1 MRMPLGVEQGKTLL
15 TRVTLVVASAAATFD
30 FMPTSAAAPTGQGE
44 QRQVAATQ
52 DSHETVDLYGKQ
64 VDRDVAE
71 NLKKYAQE
79 NNLDLEA
86 EFKEK
91 PVTQD
96 PNAIEEDRGGVEVP
110 DGYVYDPSRGALHD
124 YCTNSPDQFPAPGV
138 NADFSGACA
147 IHDMC
152 YEKDYGNAD
161 AMVACD
167 TAFLKNLRTVCK
179 AVYTSALDPR
189 LSGCLNTAD
198 TYYKAVVAVHPK
210 NYFR

>member
-15 TRVTLVVASAAATFD
+15 TRVTLVVASAAATFA

-52 DSHETVDLYGKQ
+52 DSRETVDLYGKQ
-64 VDRDVAE
+64 VAPEVAE
-71 NLKKYAQE
+71 NIQKYAQE

-110 DGYVYDPSRGALHD
+110 DGYIYNPKLGSLHD
-124 YCTNSPDQFPAPGV
+124 YCTKSPDQFPAPGV
-138 NADFSGACA
+138 NADFKGACA

-152 YEKDYGNAD
+152 YEKNDGNASG
-161 AMVACD
+161 MRNCD
-167 TAFLKNLRTVCK
+167 SNFRNNLITVCEN
-179 AVYTSALDPR
+179 VYTSGVDPR
-189 LSGCLNTAD
+189 RGKCIDVALV
-198 TYYKAVVAVHPK
+198 YYVAVVADHPG
-210 NYFR
+210 NYL

>member
-1 MRMPLGVEQGKTLL
+1 MRMLLGVEQGKTLL
-15 TRVTLVVASAAATFD
+15 TRVTLVVASAAATFA

-52 DSHETVDLYGKQ
+52 DSRETVDLYGKQ
-64 VDRDVAE
+64 VAPEVAE
-71 NLKKYAQE
+71 NIQKYAQE

-110 DGYVYDPSRGALHD
+110 DGYIYNPKLGSLHD
-124 YCTNSPDQFPAPGV
+124 YCTKSPDQFPAPGV
-138 NADFSGACA
+138 NADFKGACA

-152 YEKDYGNAD
+152 YEKNDGNASG
-161 AMVACD
+161 MRNCD
-167 TAFLKNLRTVCK
+167 SNFRNNLITVCEN
-179 AVYTSALDPR
+179 VYTSGVDPR
-189 LSGCLNTAD
+189 RGKCIDVALV
-198 TYYKAVVAVHPK
+198 YYEAVVAAHPG
-210 NYFR
+210 NYL

>member
-15 TRVTLVVASAAATFD
+15 TRVTLVVASAAATFA

-52 DSHETVDLYGKQ
+52 DSRETVDLYGKQ
-64 VDRDVAE
+64 VAPEVAE
-71 NLKKYAQE
+71 NIQKYAQE

-110 DGYVYDPSRGALHD
+110 DGYIYNPKLGSLHD
-124 YCTNSPDQFPAPGV
+124 YCTKSPDQFPAPGV
-138 NADFSGACA
+138 NADFKGACA

-152 YEKDYGNAD
+152 YEKNDGNASG
-161 AMVACD
+161 MRNCD
-167 TAFLKNLRTVCK
+167 SNFRNNLITVCEN
-179 AVYTSALDPR
+179 VYTSGVDPR
-189 LSGCLNTAD
+189 RGKCIDVAHV
-198 TYYKAVVAVHPK
+198 YYGAVVAAHHD
-210 NYFR
+210 NYL

>member
-1 MRMPLGVEQGKTLL
+1 MKAAHRNSL
-15 TRVTLVVASAAATFD
+15 TKVTLVVASAAATFA

-52 DSHETVDLYGKQ
+52 DSRETVDLYGKQ

-71 NLKKYAQE
+71 HLKKYAQE

-110 DGYVYDPSRGALHD
+110 DGYIYNPKLGSLHD
-124 YCTNSPDQFPAPGV
+124 YCTKSPDQFPAPGV
-138 NADFSGACA
+138 NADFKGACA

-152 YEKDYGNAD
+152 YEKNDGNASG
-161 AMVACD
+161 MRNCD
-167 TAFLKNLRTVCK
+167 SNFRNNLITVCEN
-179 AVYTSALDPR
+179 VYTSGVDPR
-189 LSGCLNTAD
+189 RGKCIDVALV
-198 TYYKAVVAVHPK
+198 YYEAVVAAHPG
-210 NYFR
+210 NYL

>member
-15 TRVTLVVASAAATFD
+15 TRVTLVVASAAATFA

-44 QRQVAATQ
+44 QRRVAATQ
-52 DSHETVDLYGKQ
+52 DSRETVDLYGKQ
-64 VDRDVAE
+64 VAPEVAE
-71 NLKKYAQE
+71 NIQKYAQE

-110 DGYVYDPSRGALHD
+110 DGYIYNPKLGSLHD
-124 YCTNSPDQFPAPGV
+124 YCTKSPDQFPAPGV
-138 NADFSGACA
+138 NADFKGACA

-152 YEKDYGNAD
+152 YEKNDGNASG
-161 AMVACD
+161 MRNCD
-167 TAFLKNLRTVCK
+167 SNFRNNLITVCEN
-179 AVYTSALDPR
+179 VYTSGVDPR
-189 LSGCLNTAD
+189 RGKCIDVALV
-198 TYYKAVVAVHPK
+198 YYVAVVAAHPG
-210 NYFR
+210 NYL

>member
-1 MRMPLGVEQGKTLL
+1 MPLGVEQGKTLL
-15 TRVTLVVASAAATFD
+15 SRVTLVVASAAATFA

-52 DSHETVDLYGKQ
+52 DSRETVDLYGKQ
-64 VDRDVAE
+64 VAPEVAE
-71 NLKKYAQE
+71 NIQKYAQE

-110 DGYVYDPSRGALHD
+110 DGYIYNPKLGSLHD
-124 YCTNSPDQFPAPGV
+124 YCTKSPDQFPAPGV
-138 NADFSGACA
+138 NADFKGACA

-152 YEKDYGNAD
+152 YEKNDGNASG
-161 AMVACD
+161 MRNCD
-167 TAFLKNLRTVCK
+167 SNFRNNLITVCEN
-179 AVYTSALDPR
+179 VYTSGADPR
-189 LSGCLNTAD
+189 RGKCIDVALV
-198 TYYKAVVAVHPK
+198 YYGAVVSDHPG
-210 NYFR
+210 NYL

>member
-1 MRMPLGVEQGKTLL
+1 MRMLLGVEQGKTLL
-15 TRVTLVVASAAATFD
+15 TRVTLVVASAAATFA

-52 DSHETVDLYGKQ
+52 DSRETVDLYGKQ

-110 DGYVYDPSRGALHD
+110 DGYIYNPKLGSLHD
-124 YCTNSPDQFPAPGV
+124 YCTKSPDQFPAPGV
-138 NADFSGACA
+138 NADFKGACA

-152 YEKDYGNAD
+152 YEKNDGNASG
-161 AMVACD
+161 MRNCD
-167 TAFLKNLRTVCK
+167 SNFRNNLITVCEN
-179 AVYTSALDPR
+179 VYTSGVDPR
-189 LSGCLNTAD
+189 RGKCIDVALV
-198 TYYKAVVAVHPK
+198 YYEAVVAAHPG
-210 NYFR
+210 NYL

>member
-1 MRMPLGVEQGKTLL
+1 MIMAQRRNSLAKVA
-15 TRVTLVVASAAATFD
+15 VVVASTVAAFA
-30 FMPTSAAAPTGQGE
+30 FMPTAVAAPAEQQDQAVTG
-44 QRQVAATQ
+44 Q

-71 NLKKYAQE
+71 NIQKYAQE

-110 DGYVYDPSRGALHD
+110 DGYIYNPKLGSLHD
-124 YCTNSPDQFPAPGV
+124 YCTKSPDQFPAPGV
-138 NADFSGACA
+138 NADFKGACA

-152 YEKDYGNAD
+152 YEKNDGNASG
-161 AMVACD
+161 MRNCD
-167 TAFLKNLRTVCK
+167 SNFRNNLITVCEN
-179 AVYTSALDPR
+179 VYTSGVDPR
-189 LSGCLNTAD
+189 REKCIDVALV
-198 TYYKAVVAVHPK
+198 YYVAVVADHPG
-210 NYFR
+210 NYL